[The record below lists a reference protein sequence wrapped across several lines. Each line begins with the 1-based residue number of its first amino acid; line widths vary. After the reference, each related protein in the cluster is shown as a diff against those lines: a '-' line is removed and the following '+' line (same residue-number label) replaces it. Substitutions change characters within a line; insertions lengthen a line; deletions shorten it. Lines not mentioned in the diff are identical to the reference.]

1 MFSNDF
7 WYGFALGF
15 GLVTLAALLT
25 LFIAR
30 LRAKNGRNS

>member
-1 MFSNDF
+1 MLSNDF

-25 LFIAR
+25 LLIAR
-30 LRAKNGRNS
+30 LRAKNERNS